1 MRTADTAKCS
11 RPSDL
16 RRRGP
21 QNGSWSSYL
30 VPFSNTAGGAKERSS
45 ELTCGV
51 CVCGVCVCVEGVG
64 VEGVCGGCGWSVCGV
79 WGGTNK
85 LTTLLT
91 INYIS
96 IHSTIIM

>member
-1 MRTADTAKCS
+1 M
-11 RPSDL
+11 
-16 RRRGP
+16 
-21 QNGSWSSYL
+21 
-30 VPFSNTAGGAKERSS
+30 PFSNTAGGAKERSS

-51 CVCGVCVCVEGVG
+51 CVCGVCVGGVCLCVECV
-64 VEGVCGGCGWSVCGV
+64 WSVWVECV